1 MRGYWFLL
9 LTLETISATRRP
21 PLHHCIICENL
32 FPASSITVQVICI
45 QPEIICLPPSHPTHR
60 FFHYERYISL
70 LRQVKYSCDTSSFTL
85 SRGLVLPFWS
95 LTLISS
101 PSHRPSTFELCDL
114 RVSLSRTHS
123 TSKLCRWLGGS
134 VQRIQHSLFYTVINS
149 HIMYTFIFLLLK
161 VFISSICW
169 PNMFTKFPQ

>member
-1 MRGYWFLL
+1 MWEGEGILISLTGNFLGYPKAPSTPLY
-9 LTLETISATRRP
+9 IKIP
-21 PLHHCIICENL
+21 P
-32 FPASSITVQVICI
+32 T
-45 QPEIICLPPSHPTHR
+45 HPTHR

-85 SRGLVLPFWS
+85 SEGLVLPLWS
-95 LTLISS
+95 LVLISA
-101 PSHRPSTFELCDL
+101 PSHRPSTFALCDL
-114 RVSLSRTHS
+114 LMPLSQAS
-123 TSKLCRWLGGS
+123 GASKLCRWLGGN
-134 VQRIQHSLFYTVINS
+134 VQRIKHSLFYTVINS